1 MKAYKDVY
9 AALSE
14 MREAFHRYG
23 RIDDSN
29 AKLDEVAKLF
39 AAYLAQRRGKVRT
52 FPYPDEPNIVDTL
65 SNVFKEVSALPEYLT
80 NEGHS
85 IFGSFPKLVLRQGDE
100 PLARDLTR
108 VVRKAVDAAF
118 DASEDNTT
126 FDVLNEAFGHFIRDN
141 FRSNIEDAQYM
152 TPPEVVDFM
161 ADLAIS
167 ELVSDW
173 REDDKPQSL
182 TVMDPS
188 CGVGSFLAAF
198 YNRALANTQMADVK
212 LNLVG
217 QDKVE
222 RMVRLT
228 ALNMALFEIGEHEVT
243 IGNSLEEGS
252 PLDTY
257 NDQVDLI
264 LTNPPFGARFTH
276 EEVKEKFGRNT
287 PFFNAMVRSS
297 AKIDSELLFVDRAL
311 RLLKPGGRL
320 LIIVPDGVVSAK
332 GVPSVLRHY
341 LQGKA
346 ILRAVVELPSV
357 TFAQAGTRT
366 RTSIVYLQKPL
377 DGVCSGTQPLVAL
390 ACVES
395 LGFSVSS
402 RKGVQIKQVNGS
414 NDLPAVLQILES
426 LRNEEVQPDPAVISV
441 RPSVTTVPADTL
453 RMGGWAPSQFSASRL
468 NVLRSI
474 EGHNDLDVVRF
485 DEIADLLSGVRRAQ
499 KPAEGIPYM
508 SVLHI
513 SGDGIIDI
521 RGVRQYRPK
530 TPGLPIYP
538 GELLF
543 SRLNPHITRIAV
555 VPDLADK
562 LLCSSEFEIIVPKAD
577 LDVYALAYLMNSKL
591 FLKQV
596 CDLCSGT
603 SSSHSRVRSEQIA
616 KIMFTVPRSGTPLRS
631 QFDATVDRYRLA
643 SKQLLSSLLE
653 ISVLRD
659 EELAMLPVPRD
670 EALPA

>member
-1 MKAYKDVY
+1 MIAYDEVY
-9 AALSE
+9 EALSE

-39 AAYLAQRRGKVRT
+39 AAYLAFRRGKISA
-52 FPYPDEPNIVDTL
+52 FPDAEEPNIVEALADAFRDAAL
-65 SNVFKEVSALPEYLT
+65 LPEYLT

-85 IFGSFPKLVLRQGDE
+85 IFGSFPKLILRKGDE

-118 DASEDNTT
+118 NAADGEAT

-152 TPPEVVDFM
+152 TPPEVVEFM
-161 ADLAIS
+161 ADLAIA
-167 ELVSDW
+167 ELGEDW
-173 REDDKPQSL
+173 NKGSRSTSL

-198 YNRALANTQMADVK
+198 YNRASNNPIMAGVK

-252 PLDTY
+252 PIDVY
-257 NDQVDLI
+257 NGEVDLI
-264 LTNPPFGARFTH
+264 LTNPPFGARFEH
-276 EEVKEKFGRNT
+276 EEVKSKFGGNT
-287 PFFNAMVRSS
+287 PFFNSIARASG
-297 AKIDSELLFVDRAL
+297 KIDSELLFIDRAL

-320 LIIVPDGVVSAK
+320 MIVVPDGVVSAK
-332 GVPSVLRHY
+332 GVPAVLRHY
-341 LQGKA
+341 VQGKA
-346 ILRAVVELPSV
+346 FLRAVVELPSV

-366 RTSIVYLQKPL
+366 RTSIVYLQKPEAAASL
-377 DGVCSGTQPLVAL
+377 AAQLPVAL

-395 LGFSVSS
+395 LGFAVSS
-402 RKGVQIKQVNGS
+402 RKGVQIKQMGGR
-414 NDLPAVLQILES
+414 NDLPPVLDALAS
-426 LRNEEVQPDPAVISV
+426 LHQGVAQSDPAVILKS
-441 RPSVTTVPADTL
+441 PSVTTVPAEMLGAT
-453 RMGGWAPSQFSASRL
+453 GWAASQFSASRL
-468 NVLRSI
+468 NVLNSI
-474 EGHNDLDVVRF
+474 MGHNDVDIVPFEEL
-485 DEIADLLSGVRRAQ
+485 ADLVSGTRRAQ
-499 KPAEGIPYM
+499 KPAPGVPYM

-513 SGDGIIDI
+513 SGDGIIDV
-521 RGVRQYRPK
+521 RGVREYHPK

-538 GELLF
+538 GDLLF

-555 VPDLADK
+555 VPELAEK
-562 LLCSSEFEIIVPKAD
+562 LLCSSEFEIIVPKGD
-577 LDVYALAYLMNSKL
+577 FDVYALAYLMNSKL
-591 FLKQV
+591 FIKQV

-603 SSSHSRVRSEQIA
+603 SSSHSRVRSEQLA
-616 KIMFTVPRSGTPLRS
+616 KILFAVPRSGTHLRTR
-631 QFDATVDRYRLA
+631 FEDAVKRYRRA
-643 SKQLLSSLLE
+643 SQQLISILLE
-653 ISVLRD
+653 IANLRD
-659 EELAMLPVPRD
+659 EEIGLLAT
-670 EALPA
+670 PAGGTLAA